1 MLLALCTAITVVILN
16 FHHRGTFGNQVPDLV
31 RLVVLNWLAKL
42 MFLKKRV
49 DRNMSERAKRA
60 NNVTKV
66 LCEVIIIY

>member
-31 RLVVLNWLAKL
+31 RLLVLNWLAKL

-49 DRNMSERAKRA
+49 DRNMSKRV
-60 NNVTKV
+60 NNTTKV
-66 LCEVIIIY
+66 LTLI